1 MISRPWNG
9 RPHWAELSTV
19 TNKSGRENPAA
30 EKNIHFPTYHLWCQ
44 NQTNV
49 QIQQISP
56 PVPFARQWNHNVR
69 SSILIMIV
77 TYLQT
82 GANGSSRSRLSHSER
97 AVNWTCGPA
106 HQWLCSGGC
115 WRRRRRSQTWKQ
127 AKLWARREFHHKL
140 KWNLSLEYYI
150 NNLHYFKLNLQT
162 LK

>member
-1 MISRPWNG
+1 MISRAWNG
-9 RPHWAELSTV
+9 RPHWAELWAA
-19 TNKSGRENPAA
+19 TNKSVRESPAA
-30 EKNIHFPTYHLWCQ
+30 KKNIHFPTYHLWCQ
-44 NQTNV
+44 NQTTV

-82 GANGSSRSRLSHSER
+82 GANGSSRSRLSQSER

-115 WRRRRRSQTWKQ
+115 WRRRRSQTWKE
-127 AKLWARREFHHKL
+127 AKLWARSEFHYQLKRKL
-140 KWNLSLEYYI
+140 SPEHYIYNLQ
-150 NNLHYFKLNLQT
+150 YFRLNLQT
-162 LK
+162 VL